1 MPAFKLRPKQN
12 CLRKLSQI
20 TGKPW
25 ILSAAYKAI
34 SGNAY
39 HDRYQIEQIS
49 LNAYHCKHEISGILP
64 ESASVYTHI
73 SEKALSH
80 SYSTVGQS

>member
-25 ILSAAYKAI
+25 ISSAAYRET

-39 HDRYQIEQIS
+39 HDRYQIEEIS
-49 LNAYHCKHEISGILP
+49 HDVYHCKYEISEILP
-64 ESASVYTHI
+64 GSVLLYT
-73 SEKALSH
+73 SK
-80 SYSTVGQS
+80 